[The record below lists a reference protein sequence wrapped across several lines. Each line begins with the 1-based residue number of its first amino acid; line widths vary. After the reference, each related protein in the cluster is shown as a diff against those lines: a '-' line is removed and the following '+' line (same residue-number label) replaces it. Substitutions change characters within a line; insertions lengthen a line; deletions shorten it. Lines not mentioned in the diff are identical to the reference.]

1 MAKRWHLYS
10 EERLLDQRL
19 CDLSLQLKGS
29 MIEERIERLY
39 AELAAAGLRF
49 RPHCWLSL
57 EWFTPDGVP
66 GIAVPFY
73 LAHPRLLQ
81 LERRCMVEAE
91 GQSEAASMRILR
103 HEAGHAIDNA
113 YRLHRR
119 KQWREHFGSFR
130 EPYPETYRPRPADR
144 SFVQHL
150 NGWYAQAHPAEDFA
164 ETFAVWLTPG
174 SAWRSRF
181 RDWPAIHKREYV
193 NELMEAIAAVA
204 PAVRSRRHIEPLRE
218 ATMTLR
224 EFYAMKREHYAVEW
238 PGHYDRELQRV
249 FEHCPQA
256 NRRPAAAVWLR
267 RHRRELSRTVG
278 EAAGVPA
285 YTIEQLL
292 LTMIER
298 CRDLKLRLRLP
309 PRATRE
315 KVLLMLTVTTMQAT
329 HGRYFPIAL

>member
-119 KQWREHFGSFR
+119 KQWRV
-130 EPYPETYRPRPADR
+130 PRT
-144 SFVQHL
+144 L
-150 NGWYAQAHPAEDFA
+150 
-164 ETFAVWLTPG
+164 PG
-174 SAWRSRF
+174 NLS
-181 RDWPAIHKREYV
+181 
-193 NELMEAIAAVA
+193 
-204 PAVRSRRHIEPLRE
+204 
-218 ATMTLR
+218 
-224 EFYAMKREHYAVEW
+224 
-238 PGHYDRELQRV
+238 
-249 FEHCPQA
+249 
-256 NRRPAAAVWLR
+256 AAAR
-267 RHRRELSRTVG
+267 RS
-278 EAAGVPA
+278 
-285 YTIEQLL
+285 
-292 LTMIER
+292 
-298 CRDLKLRLRLP
+298 
-309 PRATRE
+309 
-315 KVLLMLTVTTMQAT
+315 
-329 HGRYFPIAL
+329 